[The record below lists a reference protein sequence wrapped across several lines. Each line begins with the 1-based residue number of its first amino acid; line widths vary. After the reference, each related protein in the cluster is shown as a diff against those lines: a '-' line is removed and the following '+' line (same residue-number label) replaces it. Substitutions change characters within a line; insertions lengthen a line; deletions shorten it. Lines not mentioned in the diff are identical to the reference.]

1 VVAVSASEGN
11 RSRCTPCFG
20 DGGEAVKKSC
30 LPVVTGLMPKFAVAD
45 FYRHWYDLSDDE
57 IGYLKQWQA
66 SFY

>member
-1 VVAVSASEGN
+1 
-11 RSRCTPCFG
+11 
-20 DGGEAVKKSC
+20 
-30 LPVVTGLMPKFAVAD
+30 VTGLMPKFAVAD